1 MLIAI
6 YKLEVDREGVG
17 SFTARQGYFG
27 RWLLLVILGALQA
40 IIVTVG
46 DLVIG
51 VQCVSPLLFVLGG
64 IAISFTYVN
73 IIYALST
80 TFKHIGKAIGVIL
93 VIVQIPGS
101 SGMYP
106 IEMMPG
112 FFQWL
117 HPLLPFTYGINL
129 LRETVGGMYS
139 FNYLFNLCILGV
151 FLIVA
156 LFIGLQLRPLLLN
169 LNLLFDKQLATTGLM
184 ICESN
189 DMPPP
194 SKHLNKPA
202 ERMRHRPPPF
212 CFFTQ
217 GDAMEQRNRGID
229 LLRMTA
235 MWMVVILHIL
245 NKGGVLAAA
254 APLSAGQGTARLLE
268 TAAYCAVNCYGLISG
283 YVGVQRRFRYSG
295 ALALWLRVAFY
306 TLGITAV
313 FACLMPGSVNGD
325 RVLRAFFP
333 VLFRQY
339 WYVTAYFGM
348 CLFIPFFN
356 LLLNRL
362 SKGQLRLLAL
372 SIVLV
377 FSVLPTLRQKDVF
390 LTDNGYSVLWLSC
403 LYLLGGVL
411 RLCGSQ
417 TSRRPASRG
426 AIYAGCVLA
435 TWLVRLAGDR
445 LWMARTGHLCD
456 KVLLTAYTSPTV
468 LLAAV
473 ALVLCFA
480 ELNIGPRF
488 GRFIESVSPL
498 AFSVYLIHAHPL
510 IWEHWLAGRF
520 AFLADKPPILL
531 ASGVL
536 GGAFAIYAV
545 CSLADVLRAGLFRLF
560 RVKAFSRW
568 AEEAVSARLRPWLDK
583 E

>member
-1 MLIAI
+1 
-6 YKLEVDREGVG
+6 
-17 SFTARQGYFG
+17 
-27 RWLLLVILGALQA
+27 
-40 IIVTVG
+40 
-46 DLVIG
+46 
-51 VQCVSPLLFVLGG
+51 
-64 IAISFTYVN
+64 
-73 IIYALST
+73 
-80 TFKHIGKAIGVIL
+80 
-93 VIVQIPGS
+93 
-101 SGMYP
+101 
-106 IEMMPG
+106 
-112 FFQWL
+112 
-117 HPLLPFTYGINL
+117 
-129 LRETVGGMYS
+129 
-139 FNYLFNLCILGV
+139 
-151 FLIVA
+151 
-156 LFIGLQLRPLLLN
+156 
-169 LNLLFDKQLATTGLM
+169 
-184 ICESN
+184 
-189 DMPPP
+189 
-194 SKHLNKPA
+194 
-202 ERMRHRPPPF
+202 
-212 CFFTQ
+212 
-217 GDAMEQRNRGID
+217 MEQRNRGID

-313 FACLMPGSVNGD
+313 CACLMPGSVNGD

-403 LYLLGGVL
+403 LYLLGGIL

-435 TWLVRLAGDR
+435 TWPAVDGPDGTPLRQGAADSVHLAHRSAGGGGAGTVLRSAEYRPPFWAFYRKRLAAGLQRVPDPRPSADLGALAGGAVRGSGSQATGFAGGGRSGRRVCHLPR
-445 LWMARTGHLCD
+445 LLSGGRPAGRLI
-456 KVLLTAYTSPTV
+456 P
-468 LLAAV
+468 
-473 ALVLCFA
+473 LVPCQSVFPVGGGSR
-480 ELNIGPRF
+480 IGPAP
-488 GRFIESVSPL
+488 PL
-498 AFSVYLIHAHPL
+498 A
-510 IWEHWLAGRF
+510 G
-520 AFLADKPPILL
+520 
-531 ASGVL
+531 
-536 GGAFAIYAV
+536 
-545 CSLADVLRAGLFRLF
+545 
-560 RVKAFSRW
+560 
-568 AEEAVSARLRPWLDK
+568 
-583 E
+583 